1 MVQKYKVFNNDR
13 EFTLLEKNKET
24 SDETVLNWTAI
35 FEKFKSE
42 SEQSDFSIEV
52 YGLEEAWKNFTA
64 KFKLIDA
71 AGGIVRNEFN
81 ETLLIRRHGKWD
93 LPKGK
98 VEVGESVESAAVR
111 EVEEECGI
119 SDIKRGKLV
128 LKTYHVYKGKKK
140 WILKTTYWYEMV
152 APKQDVKPQVEEGIT
167 KVIWYSKNASKKVD
181 LKNTYRSL
189 IEVLSRI

>member
-1 MVQKYKVFNNDR
+1 MPKQ
-13 EFTLLEKNKET
+13 
-24 SDETVLNWTAI
+24 
-35 FEKFKSE
+35 
-42 SEQSDFSIEV
+42 
-52 YGLEEAWKNFTA
+52 
-64 KFKLIDA
+64 LIA
-71 AGGIVRNEFN
+71 AGG
-81 ETLLIRRHGKWD
+81 LLTNPEGAILWIFRRGFWD

-98 VEVGESVESAAVR
+98 VEVGESIESAAVR

-128 LKTYHVYKGKKK
+128 LKTYHIYKGKKK

-167 KVIWYSKNASKKVD
+167 KVIWYSKHASKKVD

-189 IEVLSRI
+189 TEALSRI